1 MRHSTTACC
10 HVLPMWSNLV
20 SNPRR
25 GRQVL
30 GLFILSFGV
39 GALMLPSMGS
49 VSTRGVSIPDLQF
62 MRTSSEAVDL
72 VARLGPSGVDAAQ
85 MAHYLDF
92 PYLLTY
98 GLALSAACVV
108 LAARAAD
115 RGRTRL
121 AAVGPLTAW
130 FAVGAAAFDA
140 LEDVAILLVLGG
152 STGQPW
158 PALAFGFASVKWML
172 LAVVVVYL
180 VVGLALTLR
189 QRDTTTEPSTDEG
202 VAA

>member
-1 MRHSTTACC
+1 
-10 HVLPMWSNLV
+10 MWSNLV

-39 GALMLPSMGS
+39 AALMLPSMG
-49 VSTRGVSIPDLQF
+49 TMDARGVSIPDLQF
-62 MRTSSEAVDL
+62 MRTSAEAADL

-85 MAHYLDF
+85 MAHYLDL
-92 PYLLTY
+92 PYLVTY

-121 AAVGPLTAW
+121 AALGPTVAW
-130 FAVGAAAFDA
+130 FAVAGAAFVG
-140 LEDVAILLVLGG
+140 LEDVAILFVLGG

-158 PALAFGFASVKWML
+158 PALAFGFAAVKWML
-172 LAVVVVYL
+172 LAVVIVYL
-180 VVGLALTLR
+180 IAGIALTLR
-189 QRDTTTEPSTDEG
+189 KRDTTAEPSTDEG
-202 VAA
+202 VPA